1 MYRARRRW
9 SAAVG
14 TVAVASLVTA
24 TQRRGGPAAHD
35 THTLEF
41 LIMHLRSCLAGGLGA
56 ALLLPLA
63 GIASAAPTTGQF
75 QFEPLPAS
83 SPCTPGGNPAQQI
96 VLPPGF
102 VQTEIARE
110 GQGGTRD
117 LWDMNTVNETGPDA
131 GRFLYRTHEISPNAQ
146 VSVTDLQT
154 GETRVLAKRADW
166 ERFDGIAWTPWGT
179 IIAAEEVSPAAV
191 KDPAVPQAVG
201 GLVYEI
207 DPVTGAAVARPA
219 VGSRSH
225 EGLRFDAL
233 GNLYGI
239 SERNPGYIYRFT
251 PDRRGDLASGQLYA
265 LKVTNDDGDNDPLTG
280 SATWVPLDRAAV
292 QVDSDA
298 AAAAAG
304 ATGYN
309 RPEDIETADSTG
321 NSRGGQALFVAV
333 TGDDSVY
340 KVDLRQPAGGKE
352 HLTAAV
358 SAYVRAGVNAPAD
371 FDSPDN
377 LALDHN
383 GNLYITEDPGGSAPA
398 KTLGDDIWVAVP
410 SRGGAPTAEDT
421 VRFASITDC
430 NAEPTGIYFSKDGN
444 TLYVNIQHRGGD
456 GADIAYAVTQAD
468 QGNQPTR

>member
-340 KVDLRQPAGGKE
+340 KVDLRQPAGGQGAPNRSRLGVCPRRGQRPSRLRLTRQSCSGPQRE
-352 HLTAAV
+352 PLHHRGSRRLCASQDARRRHLGSGAQPGRGAN
-358 SAYVRAGVNAPAD
+358 SRRYGAIRQHHRLQRRAHRHLLQQGRQHP
-371 FDSPDN
+371 
-377 LALDHN
+377 LRQH
-383 GNLYITEDPGGSAPA
+383 SAP
-398 KTLGDDIWVAVP
+398 
-410 SRGGAPTAEDT
+410 RG
-421 VRFASITDC
+421 
-430 NAEPTGIYFSKDGN
+430 
-444 TLYVNIQHRGGD
+444 
-456 GADIAYAVTQAD
+456 
-468 QGNQPTR
+468 